1 MQCYNIDKNIE
12 PFHLFLT
19 VGSGVGK
26 SHAIKF
32 IYNIAHSVL
41 EPRREDHLITNVLL
55 TAHTGAAAKSIG
67 GHTINAAFKRRANNS
82 SFIGPFLIA
91 V

>member
-41 EPRREDHLITNVLL
+41 EPRREDHLITKVLL
-55 TAHTGAAAKSIG
+55 TAPTELQLKALEDIPSMLHLKGERTIQVLL
-67 GHTINAAFKRRANNS
+67 GHF
-82 SFIGPFLIA
+82 
-91 V
+91 